1 MTPNNILLGLVV
13 VLPTDQEMTSEDDRE
28 VFRKQQKYMLK
39 CKEAAGRFH
48 RKYLAALRERHNLN
62 HKGKLANIQIGD
74 KVIIKGES
82 KTTGGHWK
90 LANAEKVCSG
100 KGNVIGAVGLQT
112 AKNYLE

>member
-1 MTPNNILLGLVV
+1 MNNRPLTYIENDIVHQPLTLNNILLGPVV
-13 VLPTDQEMTSEDDRE
+13 VLPTDQEVTSEDDRE

-82 KTTGGHWK
+82 KTT
-90 LANAEKVCSG
+90 
-100 KGNVIGAVGLQT
+100 
-112 AKNYLE
+112 